1 MWGLYG
7 SYDYIAPQTFRVSS
21 TALSLGTTGQWWLSD
36 SIAIQGTALS
46 GVGYAAV
53 GTTRSTADNDYHYG
67 LAPQA
72 LVALRFIF
80 GERASIDLTGREY
93 FVSRVAAAARGG
105 HDNIAR
111 FDASFTMRVHERH
124 GIALRYLFNR
134 RDAFYPDVGDSSQT
148 RGTIGIFYTFLGHE
162 RFGAVEWR

>member
-1 MWGLYG
+1 MY
-7 SYDYIAPQTFRVSS
+7 
-21 TALSLGTTGQWWLSD
+21 
-36 SIAIQGTALS
+36 
-46 GVGYAAV
+46 
-53 GTTRSTADNDYHYG
+53 DYHYV

-111 FDASFTMRVHERH
+111 LDASFTLRVYERH
-124 GIALRYLFNR
+124 GIALRSLFNR